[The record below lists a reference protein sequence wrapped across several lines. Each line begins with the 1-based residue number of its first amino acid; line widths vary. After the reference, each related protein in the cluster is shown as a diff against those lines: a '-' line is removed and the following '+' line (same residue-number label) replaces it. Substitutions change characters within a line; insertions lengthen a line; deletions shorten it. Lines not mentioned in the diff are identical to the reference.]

1 MDQAKIS
8 PTPLTTT
15 TATAV
20 TIALLGIAA
29 AASSQAQPAPSPAL
43 AARDW
48 TVPRLADGK
57 PDLQG
62 VWTNKTITPF
72 ERPAELADK
81 EFFTREEAE
90 AYVSRTLQRMNR
102 DNRTDDVND
111 VLSAYNAFWWDSGSS
126 LLPSLRTSIVVEPKN
141 GRIPALTPGRSAA
154 LAAQRA
160 AVRARC
166 EKPGCAVANSGQPAP
181 ADEPQALDLMTR
193 CISFGTVVPM
203 LPSAYN
209 NNYQIVQTEGMVAIN
224 TEMVHQVRRIPTDGK
239 PHLPSHVRQWFG
251 DPRGRWEGD
260 TLVVESTNFK
270 GEFFGRMAAA
280 DENLRVVE
288 RFTRVAPDV
297 LLYQFTVDDPTAW
310 TAPWGGEIPLTRI
323 DGLLYEYACHEGN
336 RGMENILRAAR
347 QEIREA
353 EGR

>member
-1 MDQAKIS
+1 MRKQTRSHFS
-8 PTPLTTT
+8 P
-15 TATAV
+15 ATAV
-20 TIALLGIAA
+20 RALSLAALGMAVAGAA
-29 AASSQAQPAPSPAL
+29 AAQSASPPQL
-43 AARDW
+43 EARNFK
-48 TVPRLADGK
+48 VPRLPDGK

-72 ERPAELADK
+72 ERPAELGDK
-81 EFFTREEAE
+81 QFFTREEAE
-90 AYVSRTLQRMNR
+90 EFVARTLQRTNR

-111 VLSAYNAFWWDSGSS
+111 VLSAYNAFWWDSGTS
-126 LLPSLRTSIVVEPKN
+126 LLPSMRTSIVIDPPT
-141 GRIPALTPGRSAA
+141 GRIPPLTPERSAA
-154 LAAQRA
+154 LAAQRKA
-160 AVRARC
+160 IEERC
-166 EKPGCAVANSGQPAP
+166 KEPGCAVANSGALAP
-181 ADEPQALDLMTR
+181 ADEPEALDLMTR
-193 CISFGTVVPM
+193 CISFGTVIPM

-239 PHLPSHVRQWFG
+239 PHLPSHVQQWFG
-251 DPRGRWEGD
+251 DPRGWWEGD
-260 TLVVESTNFK
+260 TLVVETTNFK

-310 TAPWGGEIPLTRI
+310 TAPWTGEIPLTRI
-323 DGLLYEYACHEGN
+323 DDFLYEYACHEGN

-347 QEIREA
+347 LEVREA
-353 EGR
+353 KKQ

>member
-1 MDQAKIS
+1 MQKQVAFYSSIS
-8 PTPLTTT
+8 AAARAVAVAAIGVAFA
-15 TATAV
+15 ATA
-20 TIALLGIAA
+20 AA
-29 AASSQAQPAPSPAL
+29 QSAAPEL

-48 TVPRLADGK
+48 KVPRLADGK

-62 VWTNKTITPF
+62 IWTNKTITPF

-90 AYVSRTLQRMNR
+90 AYVARTLERTNR

-111 VLSAYNAFWWDSGSS
+111 VLSAYNAFWWDSGTS
-126 LLPSLRTSIVVEPKN
+126 LLPSMRTSIVVDPPT
-141 GRIPALTPGRSAA
+141 GRIPPLTPERSAA

-160 AVRARC
+160 AIEERC
-166 EKPGCAVANSGQPAP
+166 KRPGCAVANSGALAP
-181 ADEPQALDLMTR
+181 ADEPEALDLMTR
-193 CISFGTVVPM
+193 CISFGTVIPM

-260 TLVVESTNFK
+260 TLVVETTNFK

-288 RFTRVAPDV
+288 RFTRVGPDV

-310 TAPWGGEIPLTRI
+310 TAPWSGEIPLTRI
-323 DGLLYEYACHEGN
+323 DDLLYEYACHEGN

-347 QEIREA
+347 QEIRAAGE
-353 EGR
+353 R

>member
-1 MDQAKIS
+1 MQQ
-8 PTPLTTT
+8 LTSSS
-15 TATAV
+15 TA
-20 TIALLGIAA
+20 ALRIAA
-29 AASSQAQPAPSPAL
+29 AALLCIAAVPGASQESPTTSLAPK
-43 AARDW
+43 DW

-57 PDLQG
+57 PDLPG
-62 VWTNKTITPF
+62 IWSNKTVTPF
-72 ERPAELADK
+72 ERPVDLGEK

-90 AYVSRTLQRMNR
+90 AYVARALERGDR

-111 VLSAYNAFWWDSGSS
+111 VLSAYNAFWWDSGTS
-126 LLPSLRTSIVVEPKN
+126 LLPTLRTSIVVDPRN
-141 GRIPALTPGRSAA
+141 GRIPPLRPERRAA
-154 LAAQRA
+154 LDAQRA
-160 AVRARC
+160 ALQARC
-166 EKPGCAVANSGQPAP
+166 EQPGCAIANSGAPAP
-181 ADEPQALDLMTR
+181 ADDPKALDLMTR
-193 CISFGTVVPM
+193 CISFGTAIPL

-209 NNYQIVQTEGMVAIN
+209 NNHQIVQTEGMVAIN
-224 TEMVHQVRRIPTDGK
+224 TEMVHQVRRIPTDGR
-239 PHLPSHVRQWFG
+239 PPLPSNVRQWFG

-260 TLVVESTNFK
+260 TLVVETTNFK
-270 GEFFGRMAAA
+270 GEFFGRMASA

-310 TAPWGGEIPLTRI
+310 TAPWSGEIPLVRA

-353 EGR
+353 AAQ

>member
-1 MDQAKIS
+1 MHRQTIS
-8 PTPLTTT
+8 NPHRTGAAGTL
-15 TATAV
+15 AL
-20 TIALLGIAA
+20 ALLGFAAPAA
-29 AASSQAQPAPSPAL
+29 AQVADAPAL

-48 TVPRLADGK
+48 SVPRLADGK

-62 VWTNKTITPF
+62 IWTNKTITPF

-90 AYVSRTLQRMNR
+90 AYAARTLQRMNR

-111 VLSAYNAFWWDSGSS
+111 VLSAYNAFWWDSGTS
-126 LLPSLRTSIVVEPKN
+126 LLPTLRTSIVVDPPS
-141 GRIPALTPGRSAA
+141 GRIPPLTPERSAA
-154 LAAQRA
+154 LAAQRE

-166 EKPGCAVANSGQPAP
+166 EQPGCAIANSGTPAP
-181 ADEPQALDLMTR
+181 ADDPQALDLMTR

-239 PHLPSHVRQWFG
+239 PPLPAHVRQWFG
-251 DPRGRWEGD
+251 DSRGRWDGD
-260 TLVVESTNFK
+260 TLVVETANFK

-280 DENLRVVE
+280 DENLRVIE

-297 LLYQFTVDDPTAW
+297 LLYQFTVHDPTAW
-310 TAPWGGEIPLTRI
+310 TAPWSGEIPLTRI

>member
-1 MDQAKIS
+1 MRKHKH
-8 PTPLTTT
+8 PL
-15 TATAV
+15 ATAV
-20 TIALLGIAA
+20 AWALAAAVCGIAA
-29 AASSQAQPAPSPAL
+29 GAAAQTAAPPAL
-43 AARDW
+43 AASDW
-48 TVPRLADGK
+48 KVPRLPDGT

-62 VWTNKTITPF
+62 IWTNKTVTPF
-72 ERPAELADK
+72 ERPADLADK

-90 AYVSRTLQRMNR
+90 AYVKRALERSNR
-102 DNRTDDVND
+102 DNRTEDVND
-111 VLSAYNAFWWDSGSS
+111 VLSAYNAFWWDSGTS
-126 LLPSLRTSIVVEPKN
+126 LLPTLRTSIVVDPPN
-141 GRIPALTPGRSAA
+141 GRIPPLTPERSAE
-154 LAAQRA
+154 LAAQRE

-166 EKPGCAVANSGQPAP
+166 EQPGCAVANSGQPAP
-181 ADEPQALDLMTR
+181 ADEPEALDLMTR
-193 CISFGTVVPM
+193 CISFGTAVPL

-209 NNYQIVQTEGMVAIN
+209 NNHQIVQTEGTVAIL

-239 PHLPSHVRQWFG
+239 PPLPSHVRQWFG

-260 TLVVESTNFK
+260 TLVVETTNFK

-310 TAPWGGEIPLTRI
+310 TAPWSGEIPLTRI

-353 EGR
+353 EAR